1 MNTSALFIIDTDP
14 HASGRAAEAVRIA
27 AGIGVWKKINVALY
41 LRAAAILILAEYTD
55 DLVDEENYTRYLP
68 ILGEF
73 GRPIYVQKGASTLS
87 QLGQSVLPFQEISDP
102 ELAQMAAKHSCVLR
116 F

>member
-1 MNTSALFIIDTDP
+1 MNTTALFIIDTDP
-14 HASGRAAEAVRIA
+14 RASGRPAEAVRIA
-27 AGIGVWKKINVALY
+27 AGIAVWKKIDVALY
-41 LRAAAILILAEYTD
+41 LRAAAILILAEFTD

-73 GRPIYVQKGASTLS
+73 PRPIYVQKGASTLS
-87 QLGQSVLPFQEISDP
+87 QLGQSVLLFQEISDA
-102 ELAQMAAKHSCVLR
+102 ELALMAAKNSCILR

>member
-1 MNTSALFIIDTDP
+1 LNTTALFIIDTDP
-14 HASGRAAEAVRIA
+14 RASGRPAEAVRIA
-27 AGIGVWKKINVALY
+27 AGIAVWKKIDVALY
-41 LRAAAILILAEYTD
+41 LRAAAILILAEYTG

-68 ILGEF
+68 ILGELP
-73 GRPIYVQKGASTLS
+73 GPIYVQKGASTLS
-87 QLGQSVLPFQEISDP
+87 QLGQSVLPFQKISDA